1 MKNFLEKKTSS
12 MSLGVRF
19 VSWFLA
25 VSLISLLASSLL
37 SYSGSRTA
45 LTDAAKGLIFNV
57 NRAREKEVAILINGQ
72 KMTLEAAAKDSELQD
87 ISPENLTHL
96 AEELKSL
103 EETTKT
109 DDVFLMDANGKVL
122 VATSESR
129 IGTDKST
136 DQFYTEVINT
146 QKPYIKDVYQASID
160 NVYSYGV
167 SVPVLDDKTGKVIAV
182 LAAREKMSVLMEY
195 ISAQIGDY
203 QTGETYLINKDGL
216 IMTPTKNGGEAVVL
230 KQKATNAGITACLAG
245 KNTEGQ
251 YMDYRNQEV
260 FGSYNSEYFKSSLG
274 RDWCIATEVDY
285 ADALGDVTAIR
296 NQLILVTIIIV
307 ACIILVS
314 LYASKS
320 ISNFI
325 KKPIKEAAEQLS
337 DAARELDSSSQ
348 QVSGGAQQIGL
359 TVQQIAQNAQNQS
372 RQAEETSK
380 SAGQLSASIKQVSA
394 SVTNVSALAT
404 KINGRAQEGGKI
416 AEEADKKL
424 SAIKD
429 SMQVSSKMVKDL
441 SSKNKKIGEI
451 TVMITGIAEQTNLL
465 ALNAA
470 IEAARAGEQ
479 GRGFAV
485 VADEVRKLAEE
496 SASAAK
502 QIEQLIKEILSSSDE
517 VDKAMDSNNTNLTE
531 SAVTV
536 SQALE
541 ALKLIPSSIQEI
553 SANLEQVSAATQQQT
568 ASTEQIMKNIELN
581 AASSEEAAAATEEA
595 SAAAE
600 EQSAAMQQVSK
611 SVTQL
616 TELSEGLLK
625 IVGNSEARKN
635 VESFEPEVQSQHRNS
650 MPENLSIPRTTSIGS
665 KMNDIEAHLANA
677 QKTNKK
683 FITRPSNTK

>member
-1 MKNFLEKKTSS
+1 MKNFFAQKTSS

-19 VSWFLA
+19 ISWFLA
-25 VSLISLLASSLL
+25 VSLVSLLAASLL
-37 SYSGSRTA
+37 SYTESKTA
-45 LTDAAKGLIFNV
+45 LTDSTSSHLFDV

-72 KMTLEAAAKDSELQD
+72 KMTLEAAAMDTEFQD
-87 ISPENLTHL
+87 ISVINLVHL
-96 AEELKSL
+96 QEELKKI
-103 EETTKT
+103 EEATATE
-109 DDVFLMDANGKVL
+109 DLFLMDAKGKV
-122 VATSESR
+122 VAATTESR
-129 IGTDKST
+129 VGTDKTS
-136 DQFYTEVINT
+136 DPYYTEVIKT
-146 QKPYIKDVYQASID
+146 QKPYVKDVYESSVD
-160 NVYSYGV
+160 NVYSYGI
-167 SVPVLDDKTGKVIAV
+167 SVPVIDTKGEIVAILS
-182 LAAREKMSVLMEY
+182 AREKMATLMEF
-195 ISAQIGDY
+195 ISAKIGDY
-203 QTGETYLINKDGL
+203 ETAETYLVNKDGI
-216 IMTPTKNGGEAVVL
+216 IMTPTKLEGDAAIL
-230 KQKATNAGITACLAG
+230 KQKVSNAGIAQCLSG
-245 KNTEGQ
+245 KNAQGQ

-260 FGSYNSEYFKSSLG
+260 IGSYNSEYFKSALG
-274 RDWCIATEVDY
+274 KDWCIATEVDY
-285 ADALGDVTAIR
+285 ADAIAHVTSLR
-296 NQLILVTIIIV
+296 NQLILATIIII
-307 ACIILVS
+307 ALIILVS
-314 LYASKS
+314 LYASRS

-325 KKPIKEAAEQLS
+325 KKPIKNAAEQLS

-424 SAIKD
+424 AAIKD

-441 SSKNKKIGEI
+441 SVKNKKIGEI
-451 TVMITGIAEQTNLL
+451 TVLITGIAEQTNLL

-517 VDKAMDSNNTNLTE
+517 VDKAMDSNNANLTE
-531 SAVTV
+531 SAITV

-541 ALKLIPSSIQEI
+541 ALKLIPTSIQEI

-600 EQSAAMQQVSK
+600 EQSAAMQQVAK

-616 TELSEGLLK
+616 TELSEGLLR
-625 IVGNSEARKN
+625 IVGDT
-635 VESFEPEVQSQHRNS
+635 ESQKQEESTTPEVQALHRDS
-650 MPENLSIPRTTSIGS
+650 LPENLSIPKTTSIGS
-665 KMNDIEAHLANA
+665 KMNEIEAHLANA
-677 QKTNKK
+677 KKTTKK
-683 FITRPSNTK
+683 FITRPSNTN